1 MNEVNDMKRMLIPLL
16 SVAAALSCAA
26 LAYGASLEG
35 INGGPGVMLKEMAK
49 DKTEDM
55 PETKEDP
62 VDHMTALGT
71 DIRKLDLPG
80 DAEVVVVVEGSGL
93 DASVSAY
100 ERDALTAE
108 DGSVTYGDWRSVIS
122 TAEGKLGRKGLGK
135 TVEGDEKTP
144 VGIFRMNTPFGIKDP
159 LEGFPENYIK
169 VTSDMY
175 WNGDSA
181 SPLYNRLVSTDTYDD
196 FSRSK
201 SEHLIDYGGY
211 YNYCID
217 MGYNPEGTPHRGSA
231 LFLHCSMGINTGG
244 CIAIPE
250 DVMTEIMRT
259 YREGKTY
266 IAVGDK
272 ADMASLYAADEA

>member
-1 MNEVNDMKRMLIPLL
+1 
-16 SVAAALSCAA
+16 
-26 LAYGASLEG
+26 
-35 INGGPGVMLKEMAK
+35 
-49 DKTEDM
+49 
-55 PETKEDP
+55 
-62 VDHMTALGT
+62 
-71 DIRKLDLPG
+71 
-80 DAEVVVVVEGSGL
+80 
-93 DASVSAY
+93 
-100 ERDALTAE
+100 
-108 DGSVTYGDWRSVIS
+108 
-122 TAEGKLGRKGLGK
+122 
-135 TVEGDEKTP
+135 
-144 VGIFRMNTPFGIKDP
+144 
-159 LEGFPENYIK
+159 
-169 VTSDMY
+169 MY

-272 ADMASLYAADEA
+272 ADMASLYAADGA